1 MSLKLTEKP
10 KNYIYVDNRK
20 IKIKPYFKN
29 VLICLEVEDDEI
41 FTDVEKI
48 EICAKILIASKVS
61 SLQEK
66 AKILNEVFKSLSE
79 NNEQQQIKSFDFKQ
93 DADYIYSAF
102 MQTYN
107 IDLLSKK
114 YNKMHWNEFVALFSG
129 LPENTRIMQIIDIR
143 MKPLP
148 KPTKYNAEQRSEL
161 MRLKALYRVKTSK
174 KDSDKQLADGL
185 RKIAE
190 ALEGMAKKGG

>member
-61 SLQEK
+61 NLQEK